1 MTSLFDARRPMC
13 KFQKLQDEWVA
24 APYMEDVDLTI
35 HGVSNTPKNVHVDD
49 DTISALCRGLI
60 YTIDHESSEWGRVGI
75 TGYPAVCIAWRYT
88 CTAIAKG
95 MDIAVELLEALRE
108 GEFNPDG
115 LGDDYMEFTGSIHK
129 FYEKYFDEDTGKR
142 RVEKDV
148 TASLRKIQSVLDVAN
163 QRTITEGEYV
173 DACGAIVNLFKY

>member
-1 MTSLFDARRPMC
+1 
-13 KFQKLQDEWVA
+13 
-24 APYMEDVDLTI
+24 MEDVDLTI
-35 HGVSNTPKNVHVDD
+35 HGISSPLKNVHVDD
-49 DTISALCRGLI
+49 DIISALCRGLI
-60 YTIDHESSEWGRVGI
+60 YTIDHEGSDWGRVGI
-75 TGYPAVCIAWRYT
+75 TGYFVVDIVLRYT
-88 CTAIAKG
+88 CTAVAKG
-95 MDIAVELLEALRE
+95 VDIAVELLEALRE

-129 FYEKYFDEDTGKR
+129 FYEKYFDDDTGKR